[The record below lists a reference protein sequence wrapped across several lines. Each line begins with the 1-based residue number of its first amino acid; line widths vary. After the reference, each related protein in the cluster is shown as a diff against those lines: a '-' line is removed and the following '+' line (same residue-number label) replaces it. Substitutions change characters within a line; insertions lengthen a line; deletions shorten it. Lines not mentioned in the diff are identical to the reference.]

1 MRDTVTPV
9 RTFSR
14 LVRASR
20 PPRARRGFTLIEL
33 LVVIAIIAIL
43 IGLLVPAV
51 QKVREAARVQTMKTE
66 LGGAICAGFNA
77 FLDKYEVYP
86 PNLDDPR
93 LPAFMPGGQTPAELA
108 TGLGFKLTYD
118 VVPAVQGNP
127 ATPNFSLC
135 ASEVGALLEF
145 CTDKTCVVTTTGAA
159 RAPVGPSEGGSVAAF
174 EPGVRVFAR
183 EGSEGPNPAVPGAAL
198 ALAAET
204 VTPILLAHP
213 ELIPQVRPFLM
224 QADTVDQIFM
234 KLDLNGDGILT
245 LDEMLQN
252 EFIAP
257 FAGFL
262 KTPGFFGPEVDA
274 LIKVRR
280 SDLKGD
286 PAFLFSYE
294 ALRRLVALY
303 VDKHGIAH
311 ALIVKLDAAEEAEE
325 RGNLAAKAGAL
336 GAFANQVSAQSGK
349 ALTPKQAQ
357 VLLTMVQTL

>member
-1 MRDTVTPV
+1 MP
-9 RTFSR
+9 RTRPGS
-14 LVRASR
+14 AR
-20 PPRARRGFTLIEL
+20 PPALIADTIDAVRRTGGLAAVLVSTGALFAGSLTVQGHYFVRDGKAFFWLGDTNWSLFTLYTATEADEYLEHRARQGFT
-33 LVVIAIIAIL
+33 VINVMMAFS
-43 IGLLVPAV
+43 GGPGT
-51 QKVREAARVQTMKTE
+51 KVTLENTE
-66 LGGAICAGFNA
+66 GNSP
-77 FLDKYEVYP
+77 FLD
-86 PNLDDPR
+86 
-93 LPAFMPGGQTPAELA
+93 
-108 TGLGFKLTYD
+108 
-118 VVPAVQGNP
+118 GNP

-135 ASEVGALLEF
+135 ASEVGTLLEF

-224 QADTVDQIFM
+224 QADIVDQIFM